1 MLIILMSFDIVIPIG
16 PNDLNIISS
25 TIQYTQKN
33 VLDYRNIYLVS
44 KNEMKLDGCI
54 YVSEDIFPIQIE
66 DMKDM
71 FIFRDRVGWYFQ
83 QIIKLYAGRCIP
95 DLLENYLVLDSDVYI
110 LKPTAFMNHGI
121 PLFATGTEH
130 HPPYFQHMTRLHP
143 SLTRKMNASGIC
155 HHMLFTK
162 TYIEELFQLVENHAS
177 REAHPRPF
185 WKIFLDKVSR
195 PIPSA
200 GASEYEIYFNFMLQY
215 HPSNMHIRKLSW
227 LDCASLSYAQP
238 HHDYVA
244 VHHWVREKT
253 IQSKDK

>member
-1 MLIILMSFDIVIPIG
+1 MSFDIVIPVG
-16 PNDLNIISS
+16 PNDLSIISS

-54 YVSEDIFPIQIE
+54 YVSENQFPIQFE
-66 DMKDM
+66 DIKDM
-71 FIFRDRVGWYFQ
+71 FIFRNRVGWYFQ
-83 QIIKLYAGRCIP
+83 QIIKFYAGRCIP

-130 HPPYFQHMTRLHP
+130 HPPYFQHMARLHP

-162 TYIEELFQLVENHAS
+162 TYIEELFQLVEKHAS
-177 REAHPRPF
+177 SEQEANPRPF

-195 PIPSA
+195 PIPAA

-215 HPSNMHIRKLSW
+215 HSSNMHIRKLSW
-227 LDCASLSYAQP
+227 LDCGSLSDARPY
-238 HHDYVA
+238 HSYVA
-244 VHHWVREKT
+244 VHHWRR
-253 IQSKDK
+253 